1 MKPISATI
9 ICRDEE
15 AKIGRALQ
23 SLKEVADE
31 IVVVDSGSA
40 DSTEEICRRYTDRFI
55 YREWEGYRSQKQFA
69 TDSAKFDWVL
79 SIDADEVVSDRLGQ
93 EILAWKRETGGQ
105 PFDGY
110 LIARKTF
117 FMGRWI
123 EHTTWYPDWQL
134 RLFRRSKGIWKG
146 RRVHE
151 SFQSEGAV
159 GKFREHLEHYTY
171 SSVSEYL
178 QQLERFSALAAAD
191 YHDNGRRAG
200 WKELALLP
208 PLTFL
213 NNFLLRRGF
222 LDGVPGLSASAL
234 SAVSVFFKF
243 LKLREL
249 QAGAESAA
257 GED

>member
-1 MKPISATI
+1 MNKISATI

-15 AKIGRALQ
+15 AKIERTLEGLRG
-23 SLKEVADE
+23 VADE
-31 IVVVDSGSA
+31 ILVVDSGST
-40 DSTEEICRRYTDRFI
+40 DGTEAICRRYTDRFL

-69 TDSAKFDWVL
+69 CDAATFDWVL
-79 SIDADEVVSDRLGQ
+79 SVDADEVVSQRLKRELLTWKERGGQ
-93 EILAWKRETGGQ
+93 E
-105 PFDGY
+105 FDGY
-110 LIARKTF
+110 LIPRKTF

-134 RLFRRSKGIWKG
+134 RLFRRSKGRWQG

-151 SFQSEGAV
+151 SFQTEGRV
-159 GKFREHLEHYTY
+159 GRFREHLEHYTY

-178 QQLERFSALAAAD
+178 QQLERFSTLAAAD

-213 NNFLLRRGF
+213 NNYLIRRGF
-222 LDGVPGLSASAL
+222 LDGIPGLSASAF

-243 LKLREL
+243 LKLREI
-249 QAGAESAA
+249 QTRPASAA
-257 GED
+257 EED